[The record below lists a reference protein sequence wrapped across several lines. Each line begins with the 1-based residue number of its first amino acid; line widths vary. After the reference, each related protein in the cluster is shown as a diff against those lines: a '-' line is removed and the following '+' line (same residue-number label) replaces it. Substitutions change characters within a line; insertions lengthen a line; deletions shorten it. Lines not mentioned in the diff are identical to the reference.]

1 MKMGKWYGPVTT
13 VIAIIYTTSF
23 LNNMISVL
31 ALLFAYIINFKMLT
45 GILRYVLNYKIYKK
59 LKTQDGFPTFAKTT
73 SDVFSDE
80 LYISE
85 KREKAKM
92 KEAAAKRPVKVM
104 DIGLDDKPKKD
115 DGAWNAFDYM
125 DEKDEQK

>member
-1 MKMGKWYGPVTT
+1 
-13 VIAIIYTTSF
+13 
-23 LNNMISVL
+23 
-31 ALLFAYIINFKMLT
+31 
-45 GILRYVLNYKIYKK
+45 
-59 LKTQDGFPTFAKTT
+59 
-73 SDVFSDE
+73 VFSDE